1 MLRYLGTFADVVPIS
16 VFGVPS
22 TALHWDNSMDEQM
35 KQSERGKQESQEQPQ
50 IHAINRRQFLIG
62 AVIAGGVAGTALVI
76 GFNVFGQHGKT
87 GTAAPGSI
95 TRPSSFAPDVYVRLN
110 ADNTVTIQVARSEV
124 GQGVLTSLAML
135 LAEELDAD
143 WSKVR
148 VEQALADRQFGDQKT
163 DGSSSVSDSFYTMR
177 SAGAKARTLL
187 VLAAAHIWGVDQST
201 CRTEKGVVF
210 HTPSGRHLPYGNLIG
225 VASTLDPS
233 SVSLAAVKLKQTE
246 QFTLIGTRVPRV
258 DTPQKIDGSAI
269 FGLDVRLPGMRYA
282 TIARCPI
289 LGGTLKHVDSARASV
304 VPGVL
309 QIVQLES
316 GVAVVAENTW
326 AAIRGRQALNLTWNP
341 GPNMRLD
348 SALLREQLASEVQN
362 LAGTRSLSNGKTVE
376 AIYETPFLAHVA
388 MEPMNC
394 TAYVQTNHCE
404 VWAPT
409 QHPQAARQ
417 VASTVSG
424 LPLEAVTLHV
434 TLIGG
439 GFGRRVE
446 TDFVVEAVQISSSIG
461 APVKVVWTREDDLEH
476 DFYRPASYQQLSA
489 SLSAQGLPHTWTH
502 ITATL
507 DTDRDDHQAQSA
519 TDGADMP
526 YNSAIKHINGSQI
539 SSAVPAG
546 IWRSSNYSNT
556 IFAVECFVDEIAAAG
571 GIDPYHLRMQ
581 LLNNN
586 PGLQRVVQLA
596 ASKARWGTSLP
607 AGWGR
612 GMACYTYF
620 SSTTVAEVAEVSI
633 SSDNSVRVHR
643 VVCAVDC
650 GLVVNPTIAESQI
663 EGGVIYGLTAALNGE
678 ITVANGQIQQHNFQD
693 YPLLRMN
700 ETPTI
705 EVYFV
710 PGTESPNGLGELGV
724 PAIAPAVANAIFA
737 ATGRRIRRL
746 PIQAADLR

>member
-1 MLRYLGTFADVVPIS
+1 
-16 VFGVPS
+16 
-22 TALHWDNSMDEQM
+22 MDEQM
-35 KQSERGKQESQEQPQ
+35 KQSESGEQHSITVEEQESQEHLQK
-50 IHAINRRQFLIG
+50 HSINRRQFLIG

-76 GFNVFGQHGKT
+76 GFNVFERHGKT
-87 GTAAPGSI
+87 GTASPGSI
-95 TRPSSFAPDVYVRLN
+95 AHPDSFASDVWVRLD

-148 VEQALADRQFGDQKT
+148 VEQALADTQFGDQKT

-177 SAGAKARTLL
+177 SVGAKARTLL
-187 VLAAAHIWGVDQST
+187 VLAAARVWGVDQST
-201 CRTEKGVVF
+201 CRTEEGVVF
-210 HTPSGRHLPYGNLIG
+210 HTPSGRHLPYGDLIG
-225 VASTLDPS
+225 VASSLDSS

-258 DTPQKIDGSAI
+258 DTPQKIDGSAL

-289 LGGTLKHVDSARASV
+289 LGGTLKHVVDSTRASA

-309 QIVQLES
+309 QVLQIES

-326 AAIRGRQALNLTWNP
+326 AAIQGRQALNVTWTS
-341 GPNMRLD
+341 GPNIQLD
-348 SALLREQLASEVQN
+348 SAQLRKQLAAGVQN
-362 LAGTRSLSNGKTVE
+362 LAGRSPLGAGKTVE
-376 AIYETPFLAHVA
+376 AVYETPFLAHAA

-417 VASTVSG
+417 VASNVSG
-424 LPLEAVTLHV
+424 LPLTAVTLHV

-446 TDFVVEAVQISSSIG
+446 TDFVVEAVQISSAIG

-476 DFYRPASYQQLSA
+476 DFYRPASYQELRA
-489 SLSAQGLPHTWTH
+489 SLTAQGLPDAWTH
-502 ITATL
+502 IAATQ
-507 DTDRDDHQAQSA
+507 DTDRDDHQAQPA

-526 YNSAIKHINGSQI
+526 YNSAIKHISGSQI

-556 IFAVECFVDEIAAAG
+556 IFAVESFVDEIAAAG

-581 LLNNN
+581 LLSNN
-586 PGLQRVVQLA
+586 PRLQRVVQLA
-596 ASKARWGTSLP
+596 ASKAGWGTPLS

-612 GMACYTYF
+612 GMACYAYF
-620 SSTTVAEVAEVSI
+620 SSTAVAEVAEVSVA
-633 SSDNSVRVHR
+633 SDNSVRVHR

-650 GLVVNPTIAESQI
+650 GLVVNPTIAEAQI
-663 EGGVIYGLTAALNGE
+663 EGGVVYGLTAALKGE

-710 PGTESPNGLGELGV
+710 PGTESPTGLGELGV